1 MIDYGAKITIT
12 GDAAEKLKRIADISK
27 DVEASAAK
35 AGTTVKREFQQVI
48 KTQREVITGLEA
60 DYKRLKAAA
69 EEAAPGMAKLS
80 AMQAATSAKKELDSE
95 REALVLLNEARDQA
109 TNKTISQNSAIY
121 GLGASMRG
129 LVALYTAG
137 VGVVGSFTTEN
148 EKLQRIQGRLSQG
161 LAVLVGLEGASE
173 AYKRMQAKGVG
184 ILVTVTNAWR
194 LAQTK
199 LTAALWGSNVA
210 AKALMGTV
218 TLGLSVAIGFAIS
231 AIDKYQEKQRKA
243 REELELAR
251 KKQKEYNDS
260 VAQTAAESIMS
271 YKKMQSQWE
280 KLGDSMDKKQEFIK
294 KNKSAFEELGVSIN
308 KVSDAEKF
316 FTRGEGDFVQ
326 SMIKRAKAI
335 AAINKAAELSTQAL
349 TLMLESEDA
358 REQIKNI
365 KQQGESIDKS
375 KVDPAILKT
384 KIQDAGALLN
394 ETETTTMMGSVAA
407 VHKYTG
413 ETRKYLQNLKNQ
425 YDQWLIIAANNRMV
439 NEANKKSQRLFE
451 LNNDLAES
459 GNVSKSSYTSAD
471 ATSSLSGRSR
481 GGSQS
486 KAITINITAPIVQID
501 STHIDNKQY
510 TAQQIGEIAAKE
522 LVNIMSQ
529 VAVQ

>member
-194 LAQTK
+194 VAQTK
-199 LTAALWGSNVA
+199 LTAALWGSSVA

-280 KLGDSMDKKQEFIK
+280 KLGDSMNKKQEFIK

-326 SMIKRAKAI
+326 SMMNRARAMAAMTMSQNYLQEALSAQMDRSMAESNLAALREKQRYYNSVKFNENSNIRAGVASITNAESARNLLSHKEVKLRKEERDYLNTLVSIKDEGK
-335 AAINKAAELSTQAL
+335 KLQ
-349 TLMLESEDA
+349 
-358 REQIKNI
+358 
-365 KQQGESIDKS
+365 ESIQKES
-375 KVDPAILKT
+375 
-384 KIQDAGALLN
+384 
-394 ETETTTMMGSVAA
+394 SS
-407 VHKYTG
+407 
-413 ETRKYLQNLKNQ
+413 TRKAKSLFN
-425 YDQWLIIAANNRMV
+425 ANV
-439 NEANKKSQRLFE
+439 
-451 LNNDLAES
+451 DLAES

>member
-194 LAQTK
+194 VAQTK
-199 LTAALWGSNVA
+199 LTAALWGSSVA

-280 KLGDSMDKKQEFIK
+280 KLGDSMNKKQEFIK

-326 SMIKRAKAI
+326 SMMNRARAMAAMTMSQNYLQEALSAQMDRSMAESNLAALREKQRYYNSVKFNENSNIRAGVASITTAESARNLLSHKEVKLRKEERDYLNTLVSIKDEGK
-335 AAINKAAELSTQAL
+335 KLQ
-349 TLMLESEDA
+349 
-358 REQIKNI
+358 
-365 KQQGESIDKS
+365 ESIQKES
-375 KVDPAILKT
+375 
-384 KIQDAGALLN
+384 
-394 ETETTTMMGSVAA
+394 SS
-407 VHKYTG
+407 
-413 ETRKYLQNLKNQ
+413 TRKAKSLFN
-425 YDQWLIIAANNRMV
+425 ANV
-439 NEANKKSQRLFE
+439 
-451 LNNDLAES
+451 DLAES

>member
-80 AMQAATSAKKELDSE
+80 AMQAAASAKKELDSE

-137 VGVVGSFTTEN
+137 VGVVGSFTTKN
-148 EKLQRIQGRLSQG
+148 EKLQRIQERLSQG

-194 LAQTK
+194 TAQNK

-218 TLGLSVAIGFAIS
+218 TLGLSVAIGFAIAS
-231 AIDKYQEKQRKA
+231 IDKYQEKQRKD

-271 YKKMQSQWE
+271 YKKMQSQWD
-280 KLGDSMDKKQEFIK
+280 KLGDSMNKKQEFIK

-326 SMIKRAKAI
+326 SMMNRARAM
-335 AAINKAAELSTQAL
+335 AAMTMSQNYLQEALSAQMDRSMAESNLAALRKKQSYYDSVKFNENSNIRAGVASITNSESARNLLGHKEVRLRKEERDYLNTLVSIQDEGKKLRESILKESSSTQKA
-349 TLMLESEDA
+349 
-358 REQIKNI
+358 
-365 KQQGESIDKS
+365 KS
-375 KVDPAILKT
+375 LFNANVDL
-384 KIQDAGALLN
+384 
-394 ETETTTMMGSVAA
+394 V
-407 VHKYTG
+407 
-413 ETRKYLQNLKNQ
+413 
-425 YDQWLIIAANNRMV
+425 
-439 NEANKKSQRLFE
+439 
-451 LNNDLAES
+451 ES
-459 GNVSKSSYTSAD
+459 GNVSKDSYTSAD
-471 ATSSLSGRSR
+471 ATKSLSGGRLR
-481 GGSQS
+481 GGNQS

-510 TAQQIGEIAAKE
+510 TAQQIGEMAGKE
-522 LVNIMSQ
+522 FMNILAQ

>member
-129 LVALYTAG
+129 MIALYTAG
-137 VGVVGSFTTEN
+137 VGVVGSFTTKN
-148 EKLQRIQGRLSQG
+148 EKLQRIQERLSQS
-161 LAVLVGLEGASE
+161 LAVLVGLEAASE
-173 AYKRMQAKGVG
+173 AYKRMQAKRVG

-194 LAQTK
+194 TAQTK

-326 SMIKRAKAI
+326 SMMNRARAMAAMTMSQNYLQEALSAQMDRSMAESNLAALREKQRYYNSVKFNENSNIRAGVASITNAESARNLLSHKEVKLRKEERDYLNTLVSIKDEGK
-335 AAINKAAELSTQAL
+335 KLQ
-349 TLMLESEDA
+349 
-358 REQIKNI
+358 
-365 KQQGESIDKS
+365 ESIQKES
-375 KVDPAILKT
+375 
-384 KIQDAGALLN
+384 
-394 ETETTTMMGSVAA
+394 SS
-407 VHKYTG
+407 
-413 ETRKYLQNLKNQ
+413 TRKAKSLFN
-425 YDQWLIIAANNRMV
+425 ANV
-439 NEANKKSQRLFE
+439 
-451 LNNDLAES
+451 DLAES

>member
-194 LAQTK
+194 TAQNK

-231 AIDKYQEKQRKA
+231 AIDKHQEKQRKA

-326 SMIKRAKAI
+326 SMMNRARAMAAMTMSQNYLQEALSAQMDRSMAESNLAALREKQRYYDSVKFNENSNIRAGIASITNAESARSLLDHIDTWKDVKLRKEERDYLNTLVSIKDEGK
-335 AAINKAAELSTQAL
+335 KLQ
-349 TLMLESEDA
+349 
-358 REQIKNI
+358 
-365 KQQGESIDKS
+365 ESIQKES
-375 KVDPAILKT
+375 
-384 KIQDAGALLN
+384 
-394 ETETTTMMGSVAA
+394 SS
-407 VHKYTG
+407 
-413 ETRKYLQNLKNQ
+413 TRKAKSLFN
-425 YDQWLIIAANNRMV
+425 ANV
-439 NEANKKSQRLFE
+439 
-451 LNNDLAES
+451 DLAES
-459 GNVSKSSYTSAD
+459 GNVSKTSYTSAD
-471 ATSSLSGRSR
+471 ATSSLSGSSR

>member
-48 KTQREVITGLEA
+48 KTQREVIIGLEA

-80 AMQAATSAKKELDSE
+80 AMQAATSAKNELNSE

-109 TNKTISQNSAIY
+109 ANKTISQNSAIY

-129 LVALYTAG
+129 MIALYTTG
-137 VGVVGSFTTEN
+137 VGVVGSFTTKN
-148 EKLQRIQGRLSQG
+148 EKLQRIQERLSQS
-161 LAVLVGLEGASE
+161 LAVLVGLEAASE
-173 AYKRMQAKGVG
+173 AYKRMQAKRVG

-194 LAQTK
+194 TAQTK

-218 TLGLSVAIGFAIS
+218 TLGLSVAIGLAIS

-326 SMIKRAKAI
+326 SMMNRARAM
-335 AAINKAAELSTQAL
+335 AA
-349 TLMLESEDA
+349 M
-358 REQIKNI
+358 
-365 KQQGESIDKS
+365 
-375 KVDPAILKT
+375 
-384 KIQDAGALLN
+384 
-394 ETETTTMMGSVAA
+394 TMSQN
-407 VHKYTG
+407 
-413 ETRKYLQNLKNQ
+413 YLQEALSAQMDRLQQEEIYQNIRKNMGKPTERIESALKKHTASELLKNGGVIKVSKSGDTTFDKYSPNEKQ
-425 YDQWLIIAANNRMV
+425 YLQSIIDIQKQDENLRQAIQKESQAMRKAKSLFNANV
-439 NEANKKSQRLFE
+439 
-451 LNNDLAES
+451 DLAES
-459 GNVSKSSYTSAD
+459 GNVSKTSYISAD